1 MADLK
6 VIKLDNQELDIF
18 DATAR
23 ATATAAAS
31 TASSALTKVQEIEQL
46 SRVEVTYT
54 STDATLTVT
63 TGTHAEN

>member
-23 ATATAAAS
+23 STATAAAS

-46 SRVEVTYT
+46 SRVEVTYSAT
-54 STDATLTVT
+54 NATLTIT
-63 TGTHAEN
+63 TGTHSN

>member
-23 ATATAAAS
+23 STATAAAS

-46 SRVEVTYT
+46 SRVTVTYSGT
-54 STDATLTVT
+54 NATLTIT
-63 TGTHAEN
+63 TGTHA

>member
-23 ATATAAAS
+23 STATAAAS
-31 TASSALTKVQEIEQL
+31 TANNALRKVQEIERL

-54 STDATLTVT
+54 AENSTLTIT
-63 TGTHAEN
+63 AGTHA

>member
-46 SRVEVTYT
+46 SRVEVTYS
-54 STDATLTVT
+54 STNATLTIT

>member
-23 ATATAAAS
+23 STATAAAS

-46 SRVEVTYT
+46 SRVEVKYT
-54 STDATLTVT
+54 SNNATLTIT
-63 TGTHAEN
+63 TGTHAGN

>member
-46 SRVEVTYT
+46 SRVEVTYS
-54 STDATLTVT
+54 STNATLTIT
-63 TGTHAEN
+63 TGTHA